1 MLLYFYIEYT
11 HVLTQGGLLL
21 AVLQMWEHLFTFPP
35 HPASYVS
42 PSIPLH
48 RHSSKLSGIA
58 LTVSRSLVTYY
69 SLMWIRSDLSSSTLW
84 GGIPSVSGFCSFE
97 LCYNT
102 HPWTVQFQSRRGS
115 WMFFITSH
123 NFTVETRRIRKGK
136 ECAQEC
142 PEHMSVCQKLE

>member
-1 MLLYFYIEYT
+1 MYS
-11 HVLTQGGLLL
+11 HRGDCC
-21 AVLQMWEHLFTFPP
+21 WLFCKCGSIYSPFPS

-123 NFTVETRRIRKGK
+123 NFTVETQRIRKGRNVLK
-136 ECAQEC
+136 SAQSTWVFVRSLNSRYF
-142 PEHMSVCQKLE
+142 P